1 MPKLTDKT
9 ALTEFADGDL
19 IHVVDISDT
28 TSSAEGTSKKS
39 AWSLIVSTLLGST
52 RIFSSIVGAL
62 RFRSE
67 VNVETLSAG
76 RSILT
81 TDKQNQLLDPNG
93 ANRDVTLYASP
104 TAGDYFLFRNSGT
117 SGFNL
122 VLKNNAGTTL
132 VTIGNGV
139 VVAVLYNG
147 TNWILV

>member
-1 MPKLTDKT
+1 MAIRQEPCFPDSTGS
-9 ALTEFADGDL
+9 AAGSN
-19 IHVVDISDT
+19 IPSGDISATTTQDAVNELDT
-28 TSSAEGTSKKS
+28 EKAPIASPTFTGIITSSTGRVRYA
-39 AWSLIVSTLLGST
+39 
-52 RIFSSIVGAL
+52 
-62 RFRSE
+62 

-81 TDKQNQLLDPNG
+81 TDKQVQLLDPNG

-104 TAGDYFLFRNSGT
+104 TAGDSFTFRNSGT
-117 SGFNL
+117 GGFNL